1 MSKETAIILGASGGI
16 FGVGASA
23 ITFLVAA
30 YNFGFGSRIIDYA
43 PSQVFGIANF
53 IVLGLGLIALALSMI
68 GIAGSVV
75 ARTDK
80 KKGAKLMLASGIFG
94 FFLLFALWI
103 MPGILLT
110 AGGIIA
116 MRTDEGTM

>member
-1 MSKETAIILGASGGI
+1 MSKEAATILGTVGGF
-16 FGVGASA
+16 FGVAASA
-23 ITFLVAA
+23 CLFLFAA
-30 YNFGFGSRIIDYA
+30 FNLGFGSRILEYPPA
-43 PSQVFGIANF
+43 PMEVFIILGI
-53 IVLGLGLIALALSMI
+53 GLIALALGMI

-103 MPGILLT
+103 IPGILLT
-110 AGGIIA
+110 AGGILA
-116 MRTDEGTM
+116 MKDAGGDFS